1 MQLTGKQKRY
11 LRSEANT
18 MTPIFSI
25 GKGGATQEWVE
36 EVKKALSKRELAKVN
51 VQQTS
56 EWSAKDVAK
65 FIEDNST
72 MTVAQVIGKT
82 IVLYE
87 EAKDAKYVKYSLEVN
102 KLAK

>member
-11 LRSEANT
+11 LRSEVNT

-25 GKGGATQEWVE
+25 GKGGATTEWVE
-36 EVKKALSKRELAKVN
+36 EVQKALSKRELAKVN

-65 FIEDNST
+65 FIEENST

-87 EAKDAKYVKYSLEVN
+87 EATDAKYVKYSLEVN